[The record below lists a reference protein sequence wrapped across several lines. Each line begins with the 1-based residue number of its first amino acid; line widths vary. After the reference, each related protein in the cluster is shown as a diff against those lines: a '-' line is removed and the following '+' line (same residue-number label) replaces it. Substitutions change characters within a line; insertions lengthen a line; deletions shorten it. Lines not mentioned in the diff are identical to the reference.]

1 VTVNI
6 GVPRPQQVPLIHPV
20 SPYPWYAV
28 KVRTGAELRIAASLS
43 QKNISVFTPT
53 CVEPRKY
60 SDRIKNKEVALFPGY
75 VFSRFDADY
84 LLPLVTTPG
93 VEFVVSTAGVP
104 APIDPSEMEVIIH
117 ALSSGVT
124 AEPWPYLKSGDKVQI
139 NFGSLAG
146 VEGILINARG
156 KDRLILSVHLLQ
168 RSISVDISRNWVRP
182 A

>member
-1 VTVNI
+1 MTLNGCI
-6 GVPRPQQVPLIHPV
+6 SRPESVPLMHPV

-43 QKNISVFTPT
+43 HKKINVFTPT
-53 CVEPRKY
+53 CIEPRKY

-75 VFSRFDADY
+75 VFSRFDVDY
-84 LLPLVTTPG
+84 LLPLVSTPG

-104 APIDPSEMEVIIH
+104 VPIDQSEMEVIIQ
-117 ALSSGVT
+117 AINSGVT
-124 AEPWPYLKSGDKVQI
+124 AEPWPYLKSGDKVKI

-156 KDRLILSVHLLQ
+156 KDRLILSVHLT
-168 RSISVDISRNWVRP
+168 RSSQEVP
-182 A
+182 PC